1 MPRYGRYLKLEK
13 NIAASDTGGILERW
27 RYGHL
32 LLANDTHPNGRLK
45 HGVTEKRV
53 AEAKAAG
60 YTTLSERE
68 IQYRLQCARAYDSEA
83 KLRNA
88 VAEFGSWRGLID
100 AGFPQVELP
109 EGADPGDPYDPRTE
123 SERQS
128 DARAEIERLKAE
140 HAGQGTLFDWEPR
153 FTFRFQ
159 GDEHGPRTPLG
170 DLAPVLDSS
179 ERFTA
184 DMAKYDAERRAYYEE
199 LVKAVGGDLTK
210 TWYEAEMRRRGLDA
224 LGVTDME
231 SFEQI
236 KREFFS
242 AYYGTPSTDEAFGLL
257 DDDE

>member
-1 MPRYGRYLKLEK
+1 MARYGRYLRLEK

-68 IQYRLQCARAYDSEA
+68 VRYRLQAARAYDSEA
-83 KLRNA
+83 KLGKA
-88 VAEFGSWRGLID
+88 LAEFPTWWDLIQ
-100 AGFPQVELP
+100 AGFPVVEMS
-109 EGADPGDPYDPRTE
+109 GDDDPGEPYDPRTE
-123 SERQS
+123 SERKR
-128 DARAEIERLKAE
+128 DAQAEIDRLKAE

-159 GDEHGPRTPLG
+159 GDEHGPRTPLS
-170 DLAPVLDSS
+170 DLVPVLDSS

-231 SFEQI
+231 SFEEI